1 MRPQGVT
8 FFMRPNVIPTPA
20 TAPSTSATPV
30 KPVPLFE
37 LATQWQAIRNDVEA
51 AVKEVLDCQQYTSGA
66 TSGPFVGRFEE
77 SLGKKVQAHVV
88 ALSSGTDAILAALM
102 ALGIGAGC
110 EVITTP
116 FTFFATAGCIVRSG
130 AKPVFVDIE
139 PDTYLLSIPAASAA
153 ITGKTRAIV
162 PVHLYGQMLD
172 TTALAAV
179 AQAHD
184 LHVIEDA
191 AQCIGARDP
200 AGKQIAENARCAC
213 LSFYPTK
220 NLGAAGDAGALVTRD
235 AQLAERFKQTRQHG
249 ETARYHH
256 EFVGGNFRM
265 DALQAAVLHV
275 KLRWLDQWNARRRA
289 IAAYYTG
296 RFKGTDIQAPVERA
310 GTFHV
315 YHQYVIRAPRRDA
328 LRDHLQ
334 AHGVGC
340 NIYYPKSLHVQAC
353 FADLGYKKGAFPHT
367 EKACDEVLALPIFP
381 ELSDAQI
388 QRVADTALAF
398 YGR

>member
-1 MRPQGVT
+1 MIPPT
-8 FFMRPNVIPTPA
+8 ETAFMSLS
-20 TAPSTSATPV
+20 TAPAATTASPP

-37 LATQWQAIRNDVEA
+37 IATQWQLIRNDVEA
-51 AVKEVLDCQQYTSGA
+51 AVKEVFESQQFTSGA

-77 SLGKKVQAHVV
+77 NLGKAVQGHVV

-102 ALGIGAGC
+102 ALGVGRRGTGERD

-116 FTFFATAGCIVRSG
+116 FTFFATAGCIVRAG
-130 AKPVFVDIE
+130 AKPVFVDIQ
-139 PDTYLLSIPAASAA
+139 PDTFLMNIDAAAGA
-153 ITGKTRAIV
+153 ITPRTRAIV

-172 TTALAAV
+172 TAALAAV
-179 AQAHD
+179 ACKQD
-184 LHVIEDA
+184 LAVVEDA

-200 AGKQIAENARCAC
+200 HGKQIAENARCAC

-235 AQLAERFKQTRQHG
+235 EKLARRFMQTRQHG
-249 ETARYHH
+249 ETGRYQH

-265 DALQAAVLHV
+265 DALQAAVLNV
-275 KLRWLDQWNARRRA
+275 KLKWLDQWNNRRRA

-296 RFKGTDIQAPVERA
+296 RFKGSDLVPPVEVA
-310 GTFHV
+310 GGRHV
-315 YHQYVIRAPRRDA
+315 YHQYVIRTPRRDA

-334 AHGVGC
+334 QQGIGC
-340 NIYYPKSLHVQAC
+340 NIYYPKSLHMQAC
-353 FADLGYKKGAFPHT
+353 FADLGYVKGAFPVA

-388 QRVADTALAF
+388 QRVADAALAF
-398 YGR
+398 FR